1 MVSVTTRSP
10 PGSTVRRTEPD
21 PEVDSS
27 KVTVVS
33 GSCSAAMGTELM
45 KPFFVH
51 FGAAVPTG
59 TAAPGRSRPSGV
71 LGTVRVTA
79 TTSARSLLPAVLVV
93 ALVGGTVALLTVGDG
108 LGAGRLVLDH
118 LDRGRG
124 QLGTVDEPGESH
136 AGL

>member
-1 MVSVTTRSP
+1 
-10 PGSTVRRTEPD
+10 
-21 PEVDSS
+21 
-27 KVTVVS
+27 VS

-59 TAAPGRSRPSGV
+59 TASPGRSRPSGV

-79 TTSARSLLPAVLVV
+79 TTSARSLLSAVLVV
-93 ALVGGTVALLTVGDG
+93 ALVGGICALLSVGDG

-118 LDRGRG
+118 LDRDQG
-124 QLGTVDEPGESH
+124 QLATVVDLTDLDLDLLADADDVVEVLDP
-136 AGL
+136 LTTVQLTDL